1 MPSRAF
7 RRMKMRVDSTVRGMR
22 TPCTAPTLV
31 LVAAS
36 VLAAASTATQAAQ
49 PNLNPPRPGAEYF
62 PASPNANRARPPAPG
77 QPEPVVYPS
86 EPFICPPMN
95 DVALPVSVPKLCPGF
110 EFRAGVLYLQPSAD
124 NLGYAVLTNEQNFS
138 SPYPLAQ
145 PFWDV
150 QTLTPTYKPGFEFG
164 GRYAFADTG
173 NDVQVNWQHLRTTT
187 SEWASTSLPVGQW
200 ISPFSQT
207 GPSTAESLSDLNS
220 NQGVNKLLTAAGQV
234 KFAYDM
240 VDIDF
245 GQYVNV
251 GSSLQFRLFGGI
263 SYARLQE
270 RLYSS
275 FYGAP
280 PDPHAPFPLSVPILL
295 SLNNSTIFNG
305 AGPRF
310 GLDTTYNLPRG
321 FRLTGRVAGA
331 ALIGRSKPAQ
341 YVLTATSPELAGLG
355 IPVNREFIS
364 STAFTQVVYAF
375 NAKLGAGYTYVFS
388 NGWTANIEAG
398 YMAALFI
405 KPFSSYETNNN
416 VLPLQIGS
424 LSTASMRHTL
434 SDFTL
439 NGLYS
444 SASLKW

>member
-1 MPSRAF
+1 
-7 RRMKMRVDSTVRGMR
+7 
-22 TPCTAPTLV
+22 
-31 LVAAS
+31 
-36 VLAAASTATQAAQ
+36 
-49 PNLNPPRPGAEYF
+49 
-62 PASPNANRARPPAPG
+62 
-77 QPEPVVYPS
+77 
-86 EPFICPPMN
+86 
-95 DVALPVSVPKLCPGF
+95 
-110 EFRAGVLYLQPSAD
+110 
-124 NLGYAVLTNEQNFS
+124 
-138 SPYPLAQ
+138 
-145 PFWDV
+145 
-150 QTLTPTYKPGFEFG
+150 LTPTYKPGFEFG

-187 SEWASTSLPVGQW
+187 SEWAPTTLPVGQW

-207 GPSTAESLSDLNS
+207 GPSTAESYSDINS

-388 NGWTANIEAG
+388 NGWTANIEGG